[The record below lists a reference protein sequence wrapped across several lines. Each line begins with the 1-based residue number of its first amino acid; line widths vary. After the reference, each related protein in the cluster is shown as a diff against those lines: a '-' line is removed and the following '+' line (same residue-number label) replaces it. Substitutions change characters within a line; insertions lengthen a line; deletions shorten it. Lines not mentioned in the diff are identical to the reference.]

1 MKKAIRTMIVILT
14 AGFMLM
20 AFAACEEKKDDTG
33 KDDAA
38 NTEIIMKAVF
48 ENITSS
54 DRYKEWKQMN
64 PEATIQEKLYGNT
77 ITFTVESSIDTDS
90 IKEEDVTNDMPV
102 SSGEYVFTFDGDYI
116 VYKAQ
121 DAKRTSNPFSTYIL
135 SAICDYYGMNWVT
148 ANEYICAHP
157 DNTYY
162 IIDTDANTIKIYA
175 VNNWKMD

>member
-64 PEATIQEKLYGNT
+64 PEATIQEKL
-77 ITFTVESSIDTDS
+77 D
-90 IKEEDVTNDMPV
+90 
-102 SSGEYVFTFDGDYI
+102 
-116 VYKAQ
+116 
-121 DAKRTSNPFSTYIL
+121 
-135 SAICDYYGMNWVT
+135 
-148 ANEYICAHP
+148 
-157 DNTYY
+157 
-162 IIDTDANTIKIYA
+162 
-175 VNNWKMD
+175 

>member
-1 MKKAIRTMIVILT
+1 MGDDGKQTKIFEDISPITREEAATYLRTKDPKVKSK
-14 AGFMLM
+14 F
-20 AFAACEEKKDDTG
+20 EKK
-33 KDDAA
+33 
-38 NTEIIMKAVF
+38 I
-48 ENITSS
+48 
-54 DRYKEWKQMN
+54 
-64 PEATIQEKLYGNT
+64 ATIQEKLDGNT

-135 SAICDYYGMNWVT
+135 IAICDYYGMNWVT